1 MNKFWKSTI
10 VYFIAIFALELIYKT
25 QVLGVFINDGLF
37 FTMLFSLLYAS
48 IISFIVSVVPKKVS
62 TPLMITI
69 MSIVTV
75 IFIGEALFTYIIGS
89 TFSVYSLN
97 LAGQAL
103 DFTKIIMNS
112 VIEKWFVMILF
123 LIPLVLLII
132 LRKKFIYYEDIK
144 TSWKTIII
152 CILIY
157 IVTGFSLFLD
167 KTGVYSAYNLYNNT
181 HAPTIMVNKLGLL
194 TEFRI
199 DIERW
204 ALGFEEKPII
214 EKKNTKEKIIEIPEK
229 DKNRIEYNKLDL
241 SFDSVDE
248 NTKNYLMNRPASAK
262 NDYTGI
268 FEGKNLIYILAEGF
282 NEIAVDKTLTPTLYK
297 LVNNG
302 FVFTNYYSP
311 VFMSTTGGEFQFT
324 TSLIPTQK
332 SLNEWKKPTANFTY
346 SIGNVFNKL
355 GYHVHAF
362 HDWTYTYYRR
372 NITMKTLGFDNYV
385 GCKNGLEKKM
395 NCNIWPP
402 SDIEM
407 IDSTINDYINED
419 HFAVYY
425 VTVSGHAEYNFMG
438 NNIAAKN
445 KSLVKDLEYSDAL
458 KAYLATQIEL
468 DRALEKLLQ
477 HLMEKGKL
485 NDTVIVLSGD
495 HYPYTLSVD
504 QMNERSNYDK
514 DIVFEVNK
522 SNLILYNS
530 ATQSETINKLA
541 CSVDV
546 LPTILNMFN
555 VKYDSRLLIGTDIM
569 SEHDSLVIF
578 NDFSWISEK
587 GRYSTRTG
595 KFIPNEETE
604 VEEDYVSKINREV
617 KNRINV
623 SDNIVLNNY
632 YEKILKEEANN

>member
-48 IISFIVSVVPKKVS
+48 IISFIVSVVPKKAS

-112 VIEKWFVMILF
+112 IIEKWFVMILF

-144 TSWKTIII
+144 TSWKTITI

-477 HLMEKGKL
+477 HLREKGKL
-485 NDTVIVLSGD
+485 DDTVIVLSGD

-530 ATQSETINKLA
+530 ATPSKTINKLA

-623 SDNIVLNNY
+623 SDSIVSNNY

>member
-1 MNKFWKSTI
+1 
-10 VYFIAIFALELIYKT
+10 
-25 QVLGVFINDGLF
+25 
-37 FTMLFSLLYAS
+37 
-48 IISFIVSVVPKKVS
+48 
-62 TPLMITI
+62 
-69 MSIVTV
+69 
-75 IFIGEALFTYIIGS
+75 
-89 TFSVYSLN
+89 
-97 LAGQAL
+97 
-103 DFTKIIMNS
+103 
-112 VIEKWFVMILF
+112 
-123 LIPLVLLII
+123 
-132 LRKKFIYYEDIK
+132 
-144 TSWKTIII
+144 
-152 CILIY
+152 
-157 IVTGFSLFLD
+157 
-167 KTGVYSAYNLYNNT
+167 
-181 HAPTIMVNKLGLL
+181 
-194 TEFRI
+194 
-199 DIERW
+199 
-204 ALGFEEKPII
+204 
-214 EKKNTKEKIIEIPEK
+214 
-229 DKNRIEYNKLDL
+229 
-241 SFDSVDE
+241 
-248 NTKNYLMNRPASAK
+248 
-262 NDYTGI
+262 
-268 FEGKNLIYILAEGF
+268 
-282 NEIAVDKTLTPTLYK
+282 
-297 LVNNG
+297 
-302 FVFTNYYSP
+302 
-311 VFMSTTGGEFQFT
+311 
-324 TSLIPTQK
+324 
-332 SLNEWKKPTANFTY
+332 
-346 SIGNVFNKL
+346 
-355 GYHVHAF
+355 
-362 HDWTYTYYRR
+362 
-372 NITMKTLGFDNYV
+372 
-385 GCKNGLEKKM
+385 M

-445 KSLVKDLEYSDAL
+445 KSLVKDLEYSDAV

-477 HLMEKGKL
+477 HLREKGKL
-485 NDTVIVLSGD
+485 DDTVIVLSGD

-530 ATQSETINKLA
+530 ATPRKTINKLA

>member
-112 VIEKWFVMILF
+112 IIEKWFVMILF

-144 TSWKTIII
+144 TSWKTITI

-407 IDSTINDYINED
+407 IDATINDYINED

-477 HLMEKGKL
+477 HLREKGKL
-485 NDTVIVLSGD
+485 DDTVIVLSGD

-530 ATQSETINKLA
+530 ATPSKTINKLA

-623 SDNIVLNNY
+623 SDSIVSNNY